1 MNTFS
6 IKRKWM
12 ALFLSTSWA
21 VVLLV
26 VLNSASLGGAQAGE
40 GEVVYKSNCSICHG
54 SDGSGNTAI
63 GKRSKL
69 PDLRSAEVQQQS
81 DPQLTDTLAKG
92 KGKMKPFKDR
102 LTPEQIQQAVGYLRE
117 LAKHR

>member
-1 MNTFS
+1 MKAFS
-6 IKRKWM
+6 IKRKWI
-12 ALFLSTSWA
+12 ALFLSMSWA

-26 VLNSASLGGAQAGE
+26 VMNAAALGGARTGE
-40 GEVVYKSNCSICHG
+40 GETVYKSNCSICHG
-54 SDGSGNTAI
+54 TDGSGNTAI
-63 GKRSKL
+63 GRRSKL

-81 DPQLTDTLAKG
+81 DAQLADILAKG

-102 LTPEQIQQAVGYLRE
+102 LTPKQLQQVIGYLRE